1 MALPKPRL
9 RSPRPPSPPLA
20 RVRRRTVP
28 EVAGGVRLLAIHDG
42 GGGGYASGVRGIRS
56 AERPQSPHQARG
68 FGAECA
74 GEGMR
79 FVEHEVVQPCI
90 GEQFHVL
97 LAREQQFQLLDVG
110 EQDARLTARRPHRF
124 PRAQLFRGIDRLAGG
139 VASRAFHAGAVVR
152 PGGTRRQPNAGHLR
166 LPFRRL
172 PDVQPERNAGAGK
185 QPAQAH
191 ELILRQRV
199 HRIDDHGADAGHR
212 SFVPQPQTLADD
224 GIEEALR
231 LAGAGA
237 GGDERGSPRRDG
249 ADGLFL
255 VAVEGGEAL
264 RNALAEVG
272 VQQAL
277 GHQRFH
283 RGAFAEGAGKADVG
297 PFEQGRAAGLVQ
309 REQFAHLGVEMGIGE
324 GVGGELVAQ
333 EALDDALGVGDG
345 VQGHG
350 RLNRSS
356 AEPCGVD
363 KLVVTGGRL
372 AHRAGDEVGSLQEC
386 IASVVVNGGNR
397 DRQGRLLLRQA
408 LVRRHQRG
416 KAPSLRPSEKFAVS
430 QCAPIVE
437 HRAFHSRTT
446 QRLRQDGT

>member
-1 MALPKPRL
+1 MLERL
-9 RSPRPPSPPLA
+9 RRREHFVQREHQLVARKRCMQSLGPVGAGLFRQLAAGEGAVRLAHFRAGIVVFHGLHALVQDFGWIFPQHGRRVPWRCPNLGFVVLAHRRHRLRVYAEEPR
-20 RVRRRTVP
+20 R

-42 GGGGYASGVRGIRS
+42 GGGGYAGGVCGIRS

-68 FGAECA
+68 FCAERA

-79 FVEHEVVQPCI
+79 FVEHEVVQPRV

-97 LAREQQFQLLDVG
+97 LAREQQFQLLHVG

-172 PDVQPERNAGAGK
+172 PDVQPERDAGTGQ
-185 QPAQAH
+185 QPAQTH

-199 HRIDDHGADAGHR
+199 HRIDDHGADARRR

-224 GIEEALR
+224 GIEKALR

-237 GGDERGSPRRDG
+237 GGNQSGSARGDG

-264 RNALAEVG
+264 RNTLPEVG
-272 VQQAL
+272 VQQAI

-309 REQFAHLGVEMGIGE
+309 RE
-324 GVGGELVAQ
+324 
-333 EALDDALGVGDG
+333 
-345 VQGHG
+345 
-350 RLNRSS
+350 
-356 AEPCGVD
+356 
-363 KLVVTGGRL
+363 
-372 AHRAGDEVGSLQEC
+372 
-386 IASVVVNGGNR
+386 
-397 DRQGRLLLRQA
+397 
-408 LVRRHQRG
+408 
-416 KAPSLRPSEKFAVS
+416 
-430 QCAPIVE
+430 
-437 HRAFHSRTT
+437 
-446 QRLRQDGT
+446 